1 MPILTARL
9 VLTRTSTLH
18 PGVVLQVEVLRMWQ
32 RDMKTVAVRWTLRC
46 APRLTP
52 GRAPKVLSLDG
63 ISEYKFNSRGFIRE
77 HTVRPPTW
85 ANFRVAVVYDVSS
98 VIRVGQYGVMP
109 VNNVGL

>member
-1 MPILTARL
+1 
-9 VLTRTSTLH
+9 
-18 PGVVLQVEVLRMWQ
+18 MWQ
-32 RDMKTVAVRWTLRC
+32 RDTKTVAVRWTLRC

-85 ANFRVAVVYDVSS
+85 VNFRVAVFVTYAASIRS
-98 VIRVGQYGVMP
+98 VRCHACK
-109 VNNVGL
+109 